1 MNKRIKKK
9 IKKRFPQTILT
20 DNNGDVYIVTRD
32 TYRHNSIVKAVL
44 LKNVYPVAIDTP
56 NGGHCINGDTIITFK
71 SSQSENN
78 NVNKSASELREKM
91 AEWFKG
97 IS

>member
-56 NGGHCINGDTIITFK
+56 NGHCINGGTTITFK
-71 SSQSENN
+71 SSQLENN
-78 NVNKSASELREKM
+78 NINKSTSELREKM
-91 AEWFKG
+91 AEWIKG